1 MRKCYTTD
9 RMMVRLADPEFADMT
24 AEFFFRNRKMLE
36 RYEERVRRSFF
47 ARSFK
52 RSGWTSKGR
61 TQEKGEWYSY
71 YLFEKRKP
79 HTVIG
84 TLSLSRIQ
92 YGNLC
97 SGVLGYR
104 IGGERQGEG
113 FGTEAAKEGTRIG
126 FEELSL
132 HRMEADVMTENRA
145 SLRILEKCGYKKEG
159 YFREY
164 FRINGKWED
173 HIHMAAIRA

>member
-36 RYEERVRRSFF
+36 RYEERRPEEFF

-61 TQEKGEWYSY
+61 TQEKGSGTPTIS
-71 YLFEKRKP
+71 LKKKTPHGDRDLIFEPDPVWEPLLRGAWLP
-79 HTVIG
+79 HRRRTAG
-84 TLSLSRIQ
+84 GRLRNRSR
-92 YGNLC
+92 
-97 SGVLGYR
+97 
-104 IGGERQGEG
+104 ER
-113 FGTEAAKEGTRIG
+113 GTRIG